1 MDDPNGLTWEEA
13 AAWAAEMTLQY
24 EESQRKARAA
34 EAPADEPQTKKQ
46 KTESAEAPS
55 EQKMDS
61 AEATSQQKMES
72 AEAPSEQKKESAEAP
87 SEQKMESAEAPSEET
102 PVKKEE
108 TTAGDKAAEKSSI
121 EQEKADAGEHENW
134 KAPTPEGCWHYED
147 DEWKWWDA
155 EGNVWVWREPVTW
168 IAKKIAMS
176 RQKLS

>member
-55 EQKMDS
+55 E
-61 AEATSQQKMES
+61 
-72 AEAPSEQKKESAEAP
+72 
-87 SEQKMESAEAPSEET
+87 ET

-121 EQEKADAGEHENW
+121 EQEKADAGEHESW